1 MSVLDNPRLKR
12 WIAKVQE
19 SLPYALVQRFV
30 ECDLLTQ
37 AASLAFFA
45 LISLAPLLVL
55 LLWLTASLYPEAQ
68 DALINQIGVLA
79 GPQAETVANTVIRNA
94 SDQPDIGSFA
104 GLWSTAL
111 LFVGATVVFAR
122 LQTTLNL
129 IFHTSDKA
137 LGGLM
142 AWLRKRVFSVGVV
155 FSLGFLIIIS
165 TLAGTAVELAFHDV
179 PVLLPVAGNAVMM
192 LVYTCA
198 FALLYHYLPDRRVH
212 WKQAFLGG
220 LITSG
225 LFLVGRWAIAMYL
238 AQAAPGSAY
247 GSAGAL
253 VILLMWTYYAAMIF
267 FGGAMITAVIDERS
281 RERAARRHATPVGDP
296 RLLPV
301 AVPPADAVSV
311 TAPDTAPDP
320 ADASP
325 PPRP

>member
-1 MSVLDNPRLKR
+1 MSLLDHPRIKR

-19 SLPYALVQRFV
+19 SLPYALAQRFI

-37 AASLAFFA
+37 AASLSFFA

-68 DALINQIGVLA
+68 DALISQIGGLA
-79 GPQAETVANTVIRNA
+79 GPQAEAVANTVIRNA
-94 SDQPDIGSFA
+94 SDQPDIGSLA
-104 GLWSTAL
+104 GLWSTLL

-165 TLAGTAVELAFHDV
+165 TLAGTVVELAFRDI
-179 PVLLPVAGNAVMM
+179 PVLVPLAGNAVML

-198 FALLYHYLPDRRVH
+198 FALMYHYLPDRRVY
-212 WKQAFLGG
+212 WKQALLGG
-220 LITSG
+220 LITAV
-225 LFLVGRWAIAMYL
+225 LFLVGRWAIAVYL

-253 VILLMWTYYAAMIF
+253 VLLLVWMYYAAMIF
-267 FGGAMITAVIDERS
+267 FGGALITAVIDERWGA
-281 RERAARRHATPVGDP
+281 RVARRETETVEDP

-301 AVPPADAVSV
+301 VQPADNDPP
-311 TAPDTAPDP
+311 TAGEP
-320 ADASP
+320 AQ
-325 PPRP
+325 PRP

>member
-1 MSVLDNPRLKR
+1 MKLLENPRVKGLVER
-12 WIAKVQE
+12 VQK
-19 SLPYALVQRFV
+19 SLPYALVQRFI

-37 AASLAFFA
+37 AASLSFFA

-68 DALINQIGVLA
+68 DALISQIGGLA
-79 GPQAETVANTVIRNA
+79 GPQAEAVANTVIRNA
-94 SDQPDIGSFA
+94 SDQPDIGSLA
-104 GLWSTAL
+104 GLWSTLL

-155 FSLGFLIIIS
+155 FSLGFLVIIS
-165 TLAGTAVELAFHDV
+165 TLAGTAVELAFSDV
-179 PVLLPVAGNAVMM
+179 PVLLPLAGNAVML

-198 FALLYHYLPDRRVH
+198 FALMYHYLPDRRVH

-220 LITSG
+220 LITAV
-225 LFLVGRWAIAMYL
+225 LFLVGRWAIALYL

-253 VILLMWTYYAAMIF
+253 VLLLVWMYYAAMIF
-267 FGGAMITAVIDERS
+267 FGGAMITGVIDERW
-281 RERAARRHATPVGDP
+281 RARIARRADKIDDP
-296 RLLPV
+296 RRLPV
-301 AVPPADAVSV
+301 VLPTDGGPSL
-311 TAPDTAPDP
+311 TSEP
-320 ADASP
+320 S

>member
-1 MSVLDNPRLKR
+1 MLEAMELLDNPRVKR
-12 WIAKVQE
+12 LVERVQD
-19 SLPYALVQRFV
+19 SLPYALVKRFI

-37 AASLAFFA
+37 AASLSFFA
-45 LISLAPLLVL
+45 LLSLAPLLVL
-55 LLWLTASLYPEAQ
+55 LLWLTASLYPQAQ

-94 SDQPDIGSFA
+94 SDQPDIGSLA
-104 GLWSTAL
+104 GIWSTAL

-155 FSLGFLIIIS
+155 FSLGFLVIIS
-165 TLAGTAVELAFHDV
+165 TLAGTAVELAFSDV
-179 PVLLPVAGNAVMM
+179 PVLLPLAGNAVML

-220 LITSG
+220 LITSV
-225 LFLVGRWAIAMYL
+225 LFLVGRWAIAFYL
-238 AQAAPGSAY
+238 AEAAPGSAY

-253 VILLMWTYYAAMIF
+253 VLLLVWIYYAAMIF
-267 FGGAMITAVIDERS
+267 FSGALITAVIDERS
-281 RERAARRHATPVGDP
+281 RERMIADESPCIEDP
-296 RLLPV
+296 RKLPV
-301 AVPPADAVSV
+301 VLAEDIHSPAEPQ
-311 TAPDTAPDP
+311 TP
-320 ADASP
+320 A
-325 PPRP
+325 PRP

>member
-1 MSVLDNPRLKR
+1 MSLLDHPRIKR

-19 SLPYALVQRFV
+19 SLPYALVQRFI

-37 AASLAFFA
+37 AASLSFFA

-68 DALINQIGVLA
+68 DALISQIGGLA
-79 GPQAETVANTVIRNA
+79 GPQAEAVANTVIRNA
-94 SDQPDIGSFA
+94 SDQPDIGSLA
-104 GLWSTAL
+104 GLWSTLL

-165 TLAGTAVELAFHDV
+165 TLAGTVVELAFRDI
-179 PVLLPVAGNAVMM
+179 PVLVPLAGNAVML
-192 LVYTCA
+192 LVYTFA
-198 FALLYHYLPDRRVH
+198 FALMYHYLPDRRVH

-220 LITSG
+220 LITAA
-225 LFLVGRWAIAMYL
+225 LFLIGRWAIAVYL

-253 VILLMWTYYAAMIF
+253 VLLLVWMYYAAMIF
-267 FGGAMITAVIDERS
+267 FGGAMITAVIDERW
-281 RERAARRHATPVGDP
+281 RARVARREAETVDDP

-301 AVPPADAVSV
+301 VLPADGDLS
-311 TAPDTAPDP
+311 TAGEP
-320 ADASP
+320 SQ
-325 PPRP
+325 PRP

>member
-1 MSVLDNPRLKR
+1 MLVPMAMLDNPRLKR
-12 WIAKVQE
+12 WTAIVQE
-19 SLPYALVQRFV
+19 SLPYALVKRFV

-68 DALINQIGVLA
+68 DALIGQIGTLA
-79 GPQAETVANTVIRNA
+79 GPQAQTVANTVIRNA
-94 SDQPDIGSFA
+94 SDQPDIGSLA
-104 GLWSTAL
+104 GLWSTGL

-129 IFHTSDKA
+129 IFHTSEKS
-137 LGGLM
+137 LGGIL

-155 FSLGFLIIIS
+155 FSLGFLVIIS
-165 TLAGTAVELAFHDV
+165 TLAGTAVELAFRDIPMLV
-179 PVLLPVAGNAVMM
+179 PVAGNAVML

-220 LITSG
+220 LITSM
-225 LFLVGRWAIAMYL
+225 LFLVGRWAIAFYL
-238 AQAAPGSAY
+238 AEAAPGSAY

-253 VILLMWTYYAAMIF
+253 VLLLVWIYYAAMIF
-267 FGGAMITAVIDERS
+267 FGGALITAVIDERS
-281 RERAARRHATPVGDP
+281 RERMIADESPCIEDP
-296 RLLPV
+296 RKLPV
-301 AVPPADAVSV
+301 VLPEGIRPPAGPQ
-311 TAPDTAPDP
+311 APA
-320 ADASP
+320 
-325 PPRP
+325 PRP

>member
-1 MSVLDNPRLKR
+1 MKLLENPRVKGLVER
-12 WIAKVQE
+12 VQK
-19 SLPYALVQRFV
+19 SLPYALVQRFI

-37 AASLAFFA
+37 AASLSFFA

-68 DALINQIGVLA
+68 DALISQIGGLA
-79 GPQAETVANTVIRNA
+79 GPQAEAVANTVIRNA
-94 SDQPDIGSFA
+94 SDQPDIGSLA
-104 GLWSTAL
+104 GLWSTLL

-165 TLAGTAVELAFHDV
+165 TLAGTVVELAFRDI
-179 PVLLPVAGNAVMM
+179 PVLVPLAGNAVML

-198 FALLYHYLPDRRVH
+198 FALMYHYLPDRRVH

-220 LITSG
+220 LITAV
-225 LFLVGRWAIAMYL
+225 LFLVGRWAIALYL

-253 VILLMWTYYAAMIF
+253 VLLLVWMYYAAMIF
-267 FGGAMITAVIDERS
+267 FGGAMITAVIDERW
-281 RERAARRHATPVGDP
+281 RARIARRADKIDDP
-296 RLLPV
+296 RRLPV
-301 AVPPADAVSV
+301 VLPTDGGPSL
-311 TAPDTAPDP
+311 TSEP
-320 ADASP
+320 S

>member
-1 MSVLDNPRLKR
+1 MGLLDNPRLKR
-12 WIAKVQE
+12 IVDRVQE
-19 SLPYALVQRFV
+19 SLPYALVKRFI

-45 LISLAPLLVL
+45 LLSLAPLLVL

-68 DALINQIGVLA
+68 DALIEQIGVLA
-79 GPQAETVANTVIRNA
+79 GPQAGTVANTVIRNA
-94 SDQPDIGSFA
+94 SDQPDLGSLA

-155 FSLGFLIIIS
+155 FSLGFLVIVS
-165 TLAGTAVELAFHDV
+165 TLAGTAVELAFRDI
-179 PVLLPVAGNAVMM
+179 PVLVPLAGNAVML

-198 FALLYHYLPDRRVH
+198 FALMYHYLPDRRVH

-220 LITSG
+220 LITSV
-225 LFLVGRWAIAMYL
+225 LFLVGRWAIAFYL
-238 AQAAPGSAY
+238 AEAAPGSAY

-253 VILLMWTYYAAMIF
+253 VLLLVWIYYAAMIF
-267 FGGAMITAVIDERS
+267 FTGALITAVIDERS
-281 RERAARRHATPVGDP
+281 RGRAARRESEAVEDP
-296 RLLPV
+296 RQLPV
-301 AVPPADAVSV
+301 PLPADGG
-311 TAPDTAPDP
+311 P
-320 ADASP
+320 SP
-325 PPRP
+325 GPEAAQPRP

>member
-1 MSVLDNPRLKR
+1 MELLDNPRVKR
-12 WIAKVQE
+12 LVERVQD
-19 SLPYALVQRFV
+19 SLPYALVKRFI

-37 AASLAFFA
+37 AASLSFFA
-45 LISLAPLLVL
+45 LLSLAPLLVL
-55 LLWLTASLYPEAQ
+55 LLWLTASLYPQAQ
-68 DALINQIGVLA
+68 DALIEQIGVLA

-94 SDQPDIGSFA
+94 SDQPDIGSLA
-104 GLWSTAL
+104 GIWSTAL

-155 FSLGFLIIIS
+155 FSLGFLVIIS
-165 TLAGTAVELAFHDV
+165 TLAGTAVELAFSDV
-179 PVLLPVAGNAVMM
+179 PVLLPLAGNAVML

-220 LITSG
+220 LITSV
-225 LFLVGRWAIAMYL
+225 LFLVGRWAIAFYL
-238 AQAAPGSAY
+238 AEAAPGSAY

-253 VILLMWTYYAAMIF
+253 VLLLVWIYYAAMIF
-267 FGGAMITAVIDERS
+267 FSGAMITAVIDERWNA
-281 RERAARRHATPVGDP
+281 RVARRESAAVEDP
-296 RLLPV
+296 RKLPV
-301 AVPPADAVSV
+301 VLPEDIRPPAG
-311 TAPDTAPDP
+311 PE
-320 ADASP
+320 ASA
-325 PPRP
+325 PRP

>member
-1 MSVLDNPRLKR
+1 MKLLENPRVKGLVER
-12 WIAKVQE
+12 VQK
-19 SLPYALVQRFV
+19 SLPYALVQRFI

-37 AASLAFFA
+37 AASLSFFA

-68 DALINQIGVLA
+68 DALISQIGGLA
-79 GPQAETVANTVIRNA
+79 GPQAEAVANTVIRNA
-94 SDQPDIGSFA
+94 SDQPDIGSLA
-104 GLWSTAL
+104 GLWSTLL

-165 TLAGTAVELAFHDV
+165 TLAGTVVELAFRDI
-179 PVLLPVAGNAVMM
+179 PVLVPLAGNAVML

-198 FALLYHYLPDRRVH
+198 FALMYHYLPDRRVH
-212 WKQAFLGG
+212 WNQAVLGG
-220 LITSG
+220 LITAVR
-225 LFLVGRWAIAMYL
+225 FLVGRWAIALYL

-253 VILLMWTYYAAMIF
+253 VLLLVWMYYAAMIF
-267 FGGAMITAVIDERS
+267 FGGAMITAVIDERW
-281 RERAARRHATPVGDP
+281 RAHVARRADKVDEPRRLPVG
-296 RLLPV
+296 LPEDGG
-301 AVPPADAVSV
+301 PSL
-311 TAPDTAPDP
+311 
-320 ADASP
+320 ASEP
-325 PPRP
+325 SPPRP

>member
-1 MSVLDNPRLKR
+1 MAMLDNPRLKR
-12 WIAKVQE
+12 LIATVQD
-19 SLPYALVQRFV
+19 SLPYALVKRFI

-68 DALINQIGVLA
+68 QALINQIGTLA
-79 GPQAETVANTVIRNA
+79 GPQAGTVANTVIRNA

-129 IFHTSDKA
+129 IFHTTDKA

-155 FSLGFLIIIS
+155 FSLGFLVIIS
-165 TLAGTAVELAFHDV
+165 TLAGTAVELAFRDIPMLV
-179 PVLLPVAGNAVMM
+179 PVAGYAVML

-220 LITSG
+220 LITSV
-225 LFLVGRWAIAMYL
+225 LFLVGRWAIAFYL
-238 AQAAPGSAY
+238 AEAAPGSAY

-253 VILLMWTYYAAMIF
+253 VLLLVWIYYAAMIF
-267 FGGAMITAVIDERS
+267 FGGALITAVIDERS
-281 RERAARRHATPVGDP
+281 RARMIADESPCIEDP
-296 RLLPV
+296 RKLPV
-301 AVPPADAVSV
+301 VLPEDVRPPAGPE
-311 TAPDTAPDP
+311 TP
-320 ADASP
+320 A
-325 PPRP
+325 PRP

>member
-1 MSVLDNPRLKR
+1 MGLLDNPRLKR
-12 WIAKVQE
+12 IIERVQD
-19 SLPYALVQRFV
+19 SLPYALVQRFI

-45 LISLAPLLVL
+45 LLSLAPLLVL

-94 SDQPDIGSFA
+94 SDQPDIGSLA
-104 GLWSTAL
+104 GIWSTGL

-155 FSLGFLIIIS
+155 FSLGFLVVIS
-165 TLAGTAVELAFHDV
+165 TLAGTAVEVAFRDL
-179 PVLLPVAGNAVMM
+179 PLLLPVAGNTVMM
-192 LVYTCA
+192 LVYTGA
-198 FALLYHYLPDRRVH
+198 FALMYHYLPDRRVH

-220 LITSG
+220 LITAA
-225 LFLVGRWAIAMYL
+225 LFLVGRWAIAFYL
-238 AQAAPGSAY
+238 AEAAPGSAY

-253 VILLMWTYYAAMIF
+253 VLLLVWIYYAAMIF
-267 FGGAMITAVIDERS
+267 FTGAMITAVIDERWEA
-281 RERAARRHATPVGDP
+281 RKARREAATVEDP
-296 RLLPV
+296 RQLPV
-301 AVPPADAVSV
+301 VVPGEEEPSTSFDTPA
-311 TAPDTAPDP
+311 
-320 ADASP
+320 
-325 PPRP
+325 PRP

>member
-1 MSVLDNPRLKR
+1 MELLDNPRVKR
-12 WIAKVQE
+12 LVERVQD
-19 SLPYALVQRFV
+19 SLPYALVKRFI

-37 AASLAFFA
+37 AASLSFFA
-45 LISLAPLLVL
+45 LLSLAPLLVL
-55 LLWLTASLYPEAQ
+55 LLWLTASLYPQAQ

-94 SDQPDIGSFA
+94 SDQPDIGSLA
-104 GLWSTAL
+104 GIWSTAL

-155 FSLGFLIIIS
+155 FSLGFLVIIS
-165 TLAGTAVELAFHDV
+165 TLAGTAVELAFSDV
-179 PVLLPVAGNAVMM
+179 PVLLPLAGNAVML
-192 LVYTCA
+192 LVYSCA

-220 LITSG
+220 LITSV
-225 LFLVGRWAIAMYL
+225 LFLVGRWAIAFYL
-238 AQAAPGSAY
+238 AEAAPGSAY

-253 VILLMWTYYAAMIF
+253 VLLLVWIYYAAMIF
-267 FGGAMITAVIDERS
+267 FSGALITAVIDERWDA
-281 RERAARRHATPVGDP
+281 RVARRESAAVEDPRQLPVLLPGDGGPSTVPATPDP
-296 RLLPV
+296 RP
-301 AVPPADAVSV
+301 
-311 TAPDTAPDP
+311 
-320 ADASP
+320 
-325 PPRP
+325 

>member
-1 MSVLDNPRLKR
+1 MKLLENPRVKGLVER
-12 WIAKVQE
+12 VQK
-19 SLPYALVQRFV
+19 SLPYALVQRFI

-37 AASLAFFA
+37 AASLSFFA

-68 DALINQIGVLA
+68 DALISQIGGLA
-79 GPQAETVANTVIRNA
+79 GPQAEAVANTVIRNA
-94 SDQPDIGSFA
+94 SDQPDIGSLA
-104 GLWSTAL
+104 GLWSTLL

-165 TLAGTAVELAFHDV
+165 TLAGTVVELAFRDI
-179 PVLLPVAGNAVMM
+179 PVLVPLAGNAVML

-198 FALLYHYLPDRRVH
+198 FALMYHYLPDRRVH

-220 LITSG
+220 LITAV
-225 LFLVGRWAIAMYL
+225 LFLVGRWAIALYL

-253 VILLMWTYYAAMIF
+253 VLLLVWMYYAAMIF
-267 FGGAMITAVIDERS
+267 FGGAMITAVIDERW
-281 RERAARRHATPVGDP
+281 RAHVARRADKVDDP
-296 RLLPV
+296 RRLPV
-301 AVPPADAVSV
+301 VLPEDGGPSL
-311 TAPDTAPDP
+311 
-320 ADASP
+320 ASEP
-325 PPRP
+325 SPPRP

>member
-1 MSVLDNPRLKR
+1 MKLLENPRVKGLVER
-12 WIAKVQE
+12 VQK
-19 SLPYALVQRFV
+19 SLPYALVQRFI

-37 AASLAFFA
+37 AASLSFFA

-68 DALINQIGVLA
+68 DALINQIGGLA
-79 GPQAETVANTVIRNA
+79 GPQAEAVANTVIRNA
-94 SDQPDIGSFA
+94 SDQPDIGSLA
-104 GLWSTAL
+104 GLWSTLL

-165 TLAGTAVELAFHDV
+165 TLAGTVVELAFRDI
-179 PVLLPVAGNAVMM
+179 PVLVPLAGNAVML

-198 FALLYHYLPDRRVH
+198 FALMYHYLPDRRVH

-220 LITSG
+220 LITAV
-225 LFLVGRWAIAMYL
+225 LFLVGRWAIALYL

-253 VILLMWTYYAAMIF
+253 VLLLVWMYYAAMIF
-267 FGGAMITAVIDERS
+267 FGGAMITAVIDERW
-281 RERAARRHATPVGDP
+281 RAHVARRADKVDDP
-296 RLLPV
+296 RRLPV
-301 AVPPADAVSV
+301 VLPEDGGPSL
-311 TAPDTAPDP
+311 
-320 ADASP
+320 ASEP
-325 PPRP
+325 SPPRP

>member
-1 MSVLDNPRLKR
+1 MGLLDNPRLKR
-12 WIAKVQE
+12 IIERVQD
-19 SLPYALVQRFV
+19 SLPYALVQRFI

-45 LISLAPLLVL
+45 LLSLAPLLVL

-68 DALINQIGVLA
+68 DTLINQIGVLA

-94 SDQPDIGSFA
+94 SDQPDIGSLA
-104 GLWSTAL
+104 GIWSTAL

-155 FSLGFLIIIS
+155 FSLGFLVVIS
-165 TLAGTAVELAFHDV
+165 TLAGTAVEVAFRDL
-179 PVLLPVAGNAVMM
+179 PLLLPVAGNTVMM

-198 FALLYHYLPDRRVH
+198 FALMYHYLPDRRVH

-220 LITSG
+220 LITAV
-225 LFLVGRWAIAMYL
+225 LFLIGRWAIALYL
-238 AQAAPGSAY
+238 AEAAPGSPY

-253 VILLMWTYYAAMIF
+253 VILLVWVYYAAMIF
-267 FGGAMITAVIDERS
+267 FTGALITAVIDERWEA
-281 RERAARRHATPVGDP
+281 RKARREAATVECP
-296 RLLPV
+296 RQLPV
-301 AVPPADAVSV
+301 VVPGEEEPSTSFDTPA
-311 TAPDTAPDP
+311 
-320 ADASP
+320 
-325 PPRP
+325 PRP

>member
-1 MSVLDNPRLKR
+1 MSLLENPKLKR
-12 WIAKVQE
+12 WIARVKD
-19 SLPYALVQRFV
+19 SLPYALVQRFI
-30 ECDLLTQ
+30 ECDLLAQ
-37 AASLAFFA
+37 AASLSFFA

-68 DALINQIGVLA
+68 DALIEQIGVLA
-79 GPQAETVANTVIRNA
+79 GPQAQTVATTVIRNA
-94 SDQPDIGSFA
+94 SDQPDIGSLA
-104 GLWSTAL
+104 GLWSTLL

-129 IFHTSDKA
+129 IFQTSDKS
-137 LGGLM
+137 LGGLL

-155 FSLGFLIIIS
+155 FSLGFLVLVS
-165 TLAGTAVELAFHDV
+165 TLAGTAVELLFSDL
-179 PVLLPVAGNAVMM
+179 PVLLPLAGNAVML

-220 LITSG
+220 LITAV
-225 LFLVGRWAIAMYL
+225 LFLVGRWAIAVYL

-253 VILLMWTYYAAMIF
+253 VILLVWMYYAAMIF

-281 RERAARRHATPVGDP
+281 REREERRNRREGSDPETPGEPAPAADGATQ
-296 RLLPV
+296 
-301 AVPPADAVSV
+301 
-311 TAPDTAPDP
+311 APDL
-320 ADASP
+320 
-325 PPRP
+325 PRPQP

>member
-1 MSVLDNPRLKR
+1 MKLLENPRVKGLVER
-12 WIAKVQE
+12 VQK
-19 SLPYALVQRFV
+19 SLPYALVQRFI

-37 AASLAFFA
+37 AASLSFFA

-68 DALINQIGVLA
+68 DALISQIGGLA
-79 GPQAETVANTVIRNA
+79 GPQAEAVANTVIRNA
-94 SDQPDIGSFA
+94 SDQPDIGSLA
-104 GLWSTAL
+104 GLWSTLL

-165 TLAGTAVELAFHDV
+165 TLAGTVVELAFRDI
-179 PVLLPVAGNAVMM
+179 PVLVPLAGNAVML

-198 FALLYHYLPDRRVH
+198 FALMYHYLPDRRVH

-220 LITSG
+220 LITAV
-225 LFLVGRWAIAMYL
+225 LFLVGRWAIALYL

-253 VILLMWTYYAAMIF
+253 VLLLVWMYYAAMIF
-267 FGGAMITAVIDERS
+267 FGGAMITAVIDERW
-281 RERAARRHATPVGDP
+281 RAHVARRADKVDDP
-296 RLLPV
+296 RRLPV
-301 AVPPADAVSV
+301 VLPTDGGPSL
-311 TAPDTAPDP
+311 TSEP
-320 ADASP
+320 S